1 MKQSRHAA
9 AALVAALL
17 EGGCGPG
24 LVPDSSETVEWLRND
39 PRRCLIPRDL
49 SQKLETH
56 AVRCAERFL
65 AENGYT
71 EEVAAIDPARLA
83 AERGE
88 RDVSAGVLEQRFA
101 SLEARAAMVQGS
113 GRECFVF
120 FGVRDVAQPCRL
132 RAVLMTWVFTRM
144 RVRPGTVADVR
155 CARAPQ
161 A

>member
-1 MKQSRHAA
+1 MKQCRQAAVALA
-9 AALVAALL
+9 AALLV
-17 EGGCGPG
+17 GGCGPG
-24 LVPDSSETVEWLRND
+24 LAPDSTETAEWLRND

-71 EEVAAIDPARLA
+71 DEVAAIDPARLA
-83 AERGE
+83 VERGE
-88 RDVSAGVLEQRFA
+88 RDVTPGVLEQRFA
-101 SLEARAAMVQGS
+101 SLEAQAAMVQCS

-155 CARAPQ
+155 CSRPPQ